1 MLGHFSLFNFFLP
14 LRDTLF
20 ALFTL
25 VLCMILSFIII
36 ARFYPMFH
44 HKSYLLHNFKYLLYL
59 FDVHTSIVIV
69 QVKTS
74 KSRRHQ
80 DAFELKVTS
89 SILQRPVN
97 VQIYYQ
103 WCIQINYPVLSW
115 IYFCLN
121 REYIRNWIAAC
132 ILEILLQSLSLHQI
146 FSSLGYL
153 LPLHWVKT
161 TLSWRVTVSVDSWIF
176 SMIFMQWF

>member
-1 MLGHFSLFNFFLP
+1 MLGHFSPFNFFLP
-14 LRDTLF
+14 LWDTLF
-20 ALFTL
+20 TLFTS

-44 HKSYLLHNFKYLLYL
+44 HQSYLLNNFKYLLYL
-59 FDVHTSIVIV
+59 MDVPTFIVIV
-69 QVKTS
+69 QVKAS

-89 SILQRPVN
+89 SILHRPVN

-132 ILEILLQSLSLHQI
+132 ILEILLQSLSLHHI
-146 FSSLGYL
+146 FSSLGYRGL
-153 LPLHWVKT
+153 Y
-161 TLSWRVTVSVDSWIF
+161 S
-176 SMIFMQWF
+176 